1 MALKRRR
8 VQWDVE
14 TILNKVRRGEIEVP
28 RFQRGKVWNRKKQ
41 SEAIYSLLT
50 IGLPDLVL
58 VENESGK
65 YLLLDGL
72 QRLSSVADFIGGEYK
87 INLDS
92 TLTHIDEELTEILE
106 GKSFEELPDEWKG
119 KLLSSE
125 LGAIVYTGVEGF
137 EIAKEIFT
145 RINYKPTPLNQQ
157 ELLMV
162 LTYDREKTPLLRE
175 YGDKLSTR
183 RLKGFGILARVLAG
197 YTLLKRGIKD
207 EYFNFKRYYE
217 WLYRWLKE
225 TFNNLSAE
233 ELENLLERVL
243 EFVELL
249 QELGIDIAKA
259 PYWSDVVAFL
269 LVDSERKKL
278 SPTDYWIKEGRDRV
292 EALRKSSEWIQ
303 HMHVRNKQKPNTLR
317 ERMEI
322 ISKYFPM

>member
-14 TILNKVRRGEIEVP
+14 TLLNKVKRGEIEVP

-58 VENESGK
+58 VEDESGK

-72 QRLSSVADFIGGEYK
+72 QRLSSIADFIGGEYR
-87 INLDS
+87 ISLDS
-92 TLTHIDEELTEILE
+92 TLTHIDEELTQILE
-106 GKSFEELPDEWKG
+106 GKSFEELPNDWKR
-119 KLLSSE
+119 KVLSSE

-175 YGDKLSTR
+175 YGDKLSNR

-197 YTLLKRGIKD
+197 YTLLKGGLKE

-225 TFNNLSAE
+225 TFNNLSVE
-233 ELENLLERVL
+233 ELETILEKVL

-249 QELGIDIAKA
+249 RELGIDIVKS

-269 LVDSERKKL
+269 LLDSERKNL
-278 SPTDYWIKEGRDRV
+278 SPSEYWLAEGKNKV
-292 EALRKSSEWIQ
+292 ESLRKSPEWIK
-303 HMHVRNKQKPNTLR
+303 HMEVRNKQKPNTLR

-322 ISKYFPM
+322 VSKFFPL